1 MPTYLI
7 EGKKVKAA
15 KPLSDEEIDEIAA
28 SIKPAQVAAPA
39 PQRGPSLGDIGD
51 RATGFRAQVA
61 ETGMTP
67 EERQEAVR
75 TGAAFAGGIALG
87 PVLGGIVRGV
97 GAAIPAF
104 QRAAPTVATSLES
117 GGFRTGLPSTAG
129 RAQQLTVRAGGGA
142 VTGGGAAALME
153 PEDTGTGAAV
163 GAGIS
168 TLAPPVARIVSKG
181 ASSVIDA
188 LAGKTADVRANELI
202 RLAANNE
209 VNALRAAMAANPD
222 VPASRAA
229 AELNLPVLQALLQ
242 RAEQRD
248 PRQVVNAFRQRESQD
263 IVNQLARI
271 AGGPTA
277 ETARV
282 ARETA
287 KESLGELTGR
297 MREGSLAAAGRTGE
311 VMPKLQTIATEARAE
326 VKKSV
331 DFVRRFSD
339 AVNRAED
346 WSRNWIT
353 QSRLVQG
360 PDGTFTRQYLTNQG
374 VGEAGVRLPE
384 RTLATSTFPGQLAA
398 SGRQTTIGGPFER
411 MVIDEGGTVA
421 RRIDEAAEAS
431 RQAGARARVAEST
444 LQSMRDRGLEP
455 ITIDKFTAPIDAL
468 LRNPDVATNPT
479 LKTALPQIRQ
489 MFQDWTNEFGVITPE
504 AVAAIR
510 KNGVNG
516 VIQQL
521 MPTADAKAQSAMAAQ
536 VLTKLRPA
544 IDEAIEKAGGKEWT
558 NYLRSFEQGMS
569 SIKGMELADQIR
581 QLYAQGTTESKQQ
594 IINLVRGE
602 SPDVIEELFG
612 SGRYQISKEMAKDMP
627 FLQKL
632 ADTLELDAK
641 VVKQAAAGR
650 AALTE
655 AEKKSSVR
663 LRFPFFTRVSTA
675 VNEVVAGLEQRM
687 KAETLDVLVR
697 AAQSGREFN
706 RVLNQI
712 PASERNVF
720 LTQFKDAETWNNF
733 AGQIAQASQAQAVTE
748 PRNKLAPPSENQ
760 LRP

>member
-129 RAQQLTVRAGGGA
+129 RAQQLTARAGGGA

-181 ASSVIDA
+181 AASVIDA

-326 VKKSV
+326 AKKNV
-331 DFVRRFSD
+331 DLVRRFSN
-339 AVNRAED
+339 AVDRAEE
-346 WSRNWIT
+346 WALNWG
-353 QSRLVQG
+353 RL
-360 PDGTFTRQYLTNQG
+360 
-374 VGEAGVRLPE
+374 AGARFSQPGDLAGLIPK
-384 RTLATSTFPGQLAA
+384 RTEQ
-398 SGRQTTIGGPFER
+398 
-411 MVIDEGGTVA
+411 
-421 RRIDEAAEAS
+421 AAEAS
-431 RQAGARARVAEST
+431 LRAGGRARAAENT
-444 LQSMRDRGLEP
+444 LQSMQDRGLEP

-655 AEKKSSVR
+655 AEKKSSIR

-720 LTQFKDAETWNNF
+720 LAQFKDAETWNNF
-733 AGQIAQASQAQAVTE
+733 AGQIAQASQAQVVTE

>member
-7 EGKKVKAA
+7 EGKKVKAD

-28 SIKPAQVAAPA
+28 SIRPAQVAAPA

-129 RAQQLTVRAGGGA
+129 RAQQLTARAGGGA

-181 ASSVIDA
+181 AASVIDA

-326 VKKSV
+326 AKKNV
-331 DFVRRFSD
+331 DLVRRFSN
-339 AVNRAED
+339 AVDRAEE
-346 WSRNWIT
+346 WALNWG
-353 QSRLVQG
+353 RL
-360 PDGTFTRQYLTNQG
+360 
-374 VGEAGVRLPE
+374 AGARFSQPGDLAGLIPK
-384 RTLATSTFPGQLAA
+384 RTEQ
-398 SGRQTTIGGPFER
+398 
-411 MVIDEGGTVA
+411 
-421 RRIDEAAEAS
+421 AAEAS
-431 RQAGARARVAEST
+431 LRAGGRARAAENT
-444 LQSMRDRGLEP
+444 LQSMQDRGLEP

-655 AEKKSSVR
+655 AEKKSSIR

-720 LTQFKDAETWNNF
+720 LAQFKDAETWNNF
-733 AGQIAQASQAQAVTE
+733 AGQIAQASQAQVVTE
-748 PRNKLAPPSENQ
+748 PRNKLAPPSEN
-760 LRP
+760 

>member
-1 MPTYLI
+1 
-7 EGKKVKAA
+7 
-15 KPLSDEEIDEIAA
+15 
-28 SIKPAQVAAPA
+28 
-39 PQRGPSLGDIGD
+39 
-51 RATGFRAQVA
+51 
-61 ETGMTP
+61 
-67 EERQEAVR
+67 
-75 TGAAFAGGIALG
+75 
-87 PVLGGIVRGV
+87 
-97 GAAIPAF
+97 
-104 QRAAPTVATSLES
+104 
-117 GGFRTGLPSTAG
+117 
-129 RAQQLTVRAGGGA
+129 
-142 VTGGGAAALME
+142 
-153 PEDTGTGAAV
+153 
-163 GAGIS
+163 
-168 TLAPPVARIVSKG
+168 
-181 ASSVIDA
+181 
-188 LAGKTADVRANELI
+188 
-202 RLAANNE
+202 
-209 VNALRAAMAANPD
+209 
-222 VPASRAA
+222 
-229 AELNLPVLQALLQ
+229 
-242 RAEQRD
+242 
-248 PRQVVNAFRQRESQD
+248 
-263 IVNQLARI
+263 
-271 AGGPTA
+271 
-277 ETARV
+277 
-282 ARETA
+282 
-287 KESLGELTGR
+287 
-297 MREGSLAAAGRTGE
+297 
-311 VMPKLQTIATEARAE
+311 
-326 VKKSV
+326 
-331 DFVRRFSD
+331 
-339 AVNRAED
+339 
-346 WSRNWIT
+346 
-353 QSRLVQG
+353 
-360 PDGTFTRQYLTNQG
+360 
-374 VGEAGVRLPE
+374 
-384 RTLATSTFPGQLAA
+384 
-398 SGRQTTIGGPFER
+398 
-411 MVIDEGGTVA
+411 
-421 RRIDEAAEAS
+421 
-431 RQAGARARVAEST
+431 
-444 LQSMRDRGLEP
+444 
-455 ITIDKFTAPIDAL
+455 
-468 LRNPDVATNPT
+468 
-479 LKTALPQIRQ
+479 

-655 AEKKSSVR
+655 AEKKSSIR

-720 LTQFKDAETWNNF
+720 LAQFKDAETWNNF
-733 AGQIAQASQAQAVTE
+733 AGQIAQASQAQVVTE

>member
-7 EGKKVKAA
+7 EGKKVKAD

-28 SIKPAQVAAPA
+28 SIRPAQVAAPA

-104 QRAAPTVATSLES
+104 QRTAPTVATSLES

-129 RAQQLTVRAGGGA
+129 RAQQLTARAGGGA

-181 ASSVIDA
+181 AASVIDA

-326 VKKSV
+326 AKKNV
-331 DFVRRFSD
+331 DLVRRFSD
-339 AVNRAED
+339 AVDRAEE
-346 WSRNWIT
+346 WALNWG
-353 QSRLVQG
+353 RL
-360 PDGTFTRQYLTNQG
+360 
-374 VGEAGVRLPE
+374 AGARFSQPGDLAGLIPK
-384 RTLATSTFPGQLAA
+384 RTEQ
-398 SGRQTTIGGPFER
+398 
-411 MVIDEGGTVA
+411 
-421 RRIDEAAEAS
+421 AAEAS
-431 RQAGARARVAEST
+431 LRAGGRARAAENT
-444 LQSMRDRGLEP
+444 LQSMQDRGLEP

-655 AEKKSSVR
+655 AEKKSSIR

-720 LTQFKDAETWNNF
+720 LAQFKDAETWNNF
-733 AGQIAQASQAQAVTE
+733 AGQIAQASQAQVVTE